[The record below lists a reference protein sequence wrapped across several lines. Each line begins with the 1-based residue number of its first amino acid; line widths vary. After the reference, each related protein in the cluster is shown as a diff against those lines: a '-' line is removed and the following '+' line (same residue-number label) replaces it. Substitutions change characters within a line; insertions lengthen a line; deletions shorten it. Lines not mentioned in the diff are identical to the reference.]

1 MNRSIVYKVT
11 ISAALIFAAGLR
23 PAVMTAQQASAGDS
37 LVISVLTMGPGDE
50 VFERFGHIAIR
61 VHDITTGVDSA
72 YNWGMFD
79 FAQPHF
85 LQRFLTGD
93 TRYWM
98 QGFPS
103 LPLVAAYQ
111 QNGRAVWEQTL
122 ALTAAEKA
130 ALKRHIETNA
140 LEANKYYRYDYYRD
154 NCSTRVRDALDV
166 VLHGEL
172 KRTANSKDNDVSYR
186 SETLRLAVAY
196 PITNVAMDFVLGRPA
211 DATISAWDEMF
222 IPMRLRDLIRGVR
235 VRHTDGSRG
244 RLVLAERVL
253 VADERYAD
261 ADHRPDLMP
270 LALIVGMSFTALILV
285 LGFLAGMSGA
295 ARVALGVAG
304 AAWHG
309 IVGLAGLLGLGAG
322 LFTRHVYMGQ
332 NINWL
337 LATPASLA
345 LLVLLPMALRRTA
358 TPRVIGAARGLTA
371 ITAGAAIFT
380 VLLRALPAF
389 TQDNLPII
397 ALLLPGHVAVAA
409 VLWQVTRAPQN
420 RSDK

>member
-1 MNRSIVYKVT
+1 MVYKVT
-11 ISAALIFAAGLR
+11 ISAALILAAVLR
-23 PAVMTAQQASAGDS
+23 PAVMTAQQASPTDS
-37 LVISVLTMGPGDE
+37 LVISVLTMGPGEE

-111 QNGRAVWEQTL
+111 QQGRAVWEQTL
-122 ALTAAEKA
+122 ALTAAEKV

-186 SETLRLAVAY
+186 SETLRLAVSY
-196 PITNVAMDFVLGRPA
+196 PITNMAMDFVLGRPA

-222 IPMRLRDLIRGVR
+222 IPMRLRDLIRGVW

-244 RLVLAERVL
+244 RLVLSERVL

-261 ADHRPDLMP
+261 VDHRTDLKP

-285 LGFLAGMSGA
+285 LGFFAERSGA
-295 ARVALGVAG
+295 ARLAFSVAG

-309 IVGLAGLLGLGAG
+309 VVGLAGLLGLCAG

-345 LLVLLPMALRRTA
+345 LLVLLPMALRRAA
-358 TPRVIGAARGLTA
+358 TPRVIGAARGLAA

-380 VLLRALPAF
+380 VLLRAFPAF

-409 VLWQVTRAPQN
+409 VLWQVTRDKQN
-420 RSDK
+420 RSDS

>member
-1 MNRSIVYKVT
+1 
-11 ISAALIFAAGLR
+11 
-23 PAVMTAQQASAGDS
+23 
-37 LVISVLTMGPGDE
+37 
-50 VFERFGHIAIR
+50 
-61 VHDITTGVDSA
+61 
-72 YNWGMFD
+72 
-79 FAQPHF
+79 
-85 LQRFLTGD
+85 
-93 TRYWM
+93 
-98 QGFPS
+98 
-103 LPLVAAYQ
+103 
-111 QNGRAVWEQTL
+111 
-122 ALTAAEKA
+122 
-130 ALKRHIETNA
+130 
-140 LEANKYYRYDYYRD
+140 
-154 NCSTRVRDALDV
+154 
-166 VLHGEL
+166 
-172 KRTANSKDNDVSYR
+172 
-186 SETLRLAVAY
+186 
-196 PITNVAMDFVLGRPA
+196 
-211 DATISAWDEMF
+211 
-222 IPMRLRDLIRGVR
+222 
-235 VRHTDGSRG
+235 
-244 RLVLAERVL
+244 
-253 VADERYAD
+253 
-261 ADHRPDLMP
+261 MP

>member
-1 MNRSIVYKVT
+1 MNRSIVSLLT
-11 ISAALIFAAGLR
+11 ISSALILATGLR
-23 PAVMTAQQASAGDS
+23 PSMMPAQQVSPGDS
-37 LVISVLTMGPGDE
+37 LVISVLTMGPGVD
-50 VFERFGHIAIR
+50 VFERFGHTAIR
-61 VHDITTGVDSA
+61 VHNITTGVDSA

-98 QGFPS
+98 QGFS
-103 LPLVAAYQ
+103 SMPLVAAYR

-122 ALTAAEKA
+122 ALTATEKA

-140 LEANKYYRYDYYRD
+140 LEQNKYYRYDYYRD

-172 KRTANSKDNDVSYR
+172 KRNANSKDNDVSYR
-186 SETLRLAVAY
+186 SETLRLAVTY
-196 PITNVAMDFVLGRPA
+196 PMTNVAMDFVLGRPA

-222 IPMRLRDLIRGVR
+222 IPMRLRDLIRGIR
-235 VRHTDGSRG
+235 VRHTDGSGG
-244 RLVLAERVL
+244 RLVLSERVL

-261 ADHRPDLMP
+261 ADHPPDLMP
-270 LALIVGMSFTALILV
+270 PALLVGMSFMALILV
-285 LGFLAGMSGA
+285 LGFFAGRSDA
-295 ARVALGVAG
+295 ARAAFGVAG

-309 IVGLAGLLGLGAG
+309 IVGLAGLLGLCAG
-322 LFTRHVYMGQ
+322 VFTRHVYMGQ

-345 LLVLLPMALRRTA
+345 LLVLLPMALRRNA
-358 TPRVIGAARGLTA
+358 RVRVIGAANGLA
-371 ITAGAAIFT
+371 AVTAGAAIFT
-380 VLLRALPAF
+380 VLLRAFPAF

-397 ALLLPGHVAVAA
+397 ALLLPGHLAVAA
-409 VLWQVTRAPQN
+409 VLWQATRGQTK
-420 RSDK
+420 RSDS